1 MTARD
6 EAVAALAEARGGG
19 GQQLDAILAN
29 PEYRAA
35 LLAVLDD
42 GRLARAEAVVEAA
55 QSYVNEDPTT
65 ATPARYIALRD
76 ALAAHDTEA
85 GSE

>member
-6 EAVAALAEARGGG
+6 EAVAALAEARGAG

-42 GRLARAEAVVEAA
+42 GRLARAEAVVEAIR
-55 QSYVNEDPTT
+55 E
-65 ATPARYIALRD
+65 
-76 ALAAHDTEA
+76 LAAIESEA
-85 GSE
+85 RERVR